1 MTRVPFIGLIFDL
14 RKNISRSLV
23 MKILNR
29 TTQPLSNI
37 FIEVFNYQK
46 QLIAS
51 IHTNNDELDELIV
64 KSKPFLL
71 IASPGKQ
78 KNKN

>member
-1 MTRVPFIGLIFDL
+1 
-14 RKNISRSLV
+14 

-29 TTQPLSNI
+29 TTQPLSNV
-37 FIEVFNYQK
+37 FIEIFNYKK

-51 IHTNNDELDELIV
+51 TRTNNDGLAELIV